1 MAMPEFTPFVQ
12 LLDQIAGFCAQG
24 HTATIMLVSDD
35 NRMAQIHLDGGR
47 IVFVLC
53 RGRRGRD
60 GLDILRTMQR
70 ARLSVDRPSAGN
82 NEPLPWSTEAI
93 LDYLYGS
100 IADLPAAGSPAS
112 TLLPGVARRP
122 APASGPAPA
131 PPAAPQ
137 APAASSKG
145 GLTDAQ
151 RSIFENTLATY
162 IGPMA
167 AIVCGDYFDDATDL
181 RVLTQKLAGEI
192 PNAEQAAKFKA
203 DISKALGI

>member
-1 MAMPEFTPFVQ
+1 MALPEFTPFVQ
-12 LLDQIAGFCAQG
+12 LLDRIAGFCAQG
-24 HTATIMLVSDD
+24 ETATIMLVSDD

-53 RGRRGRD
+53 RGRRGKD

-70 ARLSVDRPSAGN
+70 ARLSVDRPSVGN

-100 IADLPAAGSPAS
+100 ISELPEAGSPAS

-122 APASGPAPA
+122 APAAAPAAAPAPA
-131 PPAAPQ
+131 A
-137 APAASSKG
+137 AASKP
-145 GLTDAQ
+145 GLTDEQ
-151 RSIFENTLATY
+151 RTIVENTLATY

-167 AIVCGDYFDDATDL
+167 AIVCGDYFDEVSDL
-181 RVLTQKLAGEI
+181 RVLVQKLAGEI
-192 PNAEQAAKFKA
+192 PNAEQASKFKA
-203 DISKALGI
+203 DISKALGL

>member
-1 MAMPEFTPFVQ
+1 MPEFTPFAQ

-82 NEPLPWSTEAI
+82 NEALPWSTEAI
-93 LDYLYGS
+93 LDYLYGAIS
-100 IADLPAAGSPAS
+100 DLPASGSPAS
-112 TLLPGVARRP
+112 TLLPGVARQP
-122 APASGPAPA
+122 APASAAAPA
-131 PPAAPQ
+131 QQ
-137 APAASSKG
+137 ATAASSKPV
-145 GLTDAQ
+145 LTDAQ
-151 RSIFENTLATY
+151 RTIFENTLATY

-167 AIVCGDYFDDATDL
+167 AIVCGDYFDEVSDL

-192 PNAEQAAKFKA
+192 PNADQAAKFKA

>member
-1 MAMPEFTPFVQ
+1 MALPEFTPFVQ
-12 LLDQIAGFCAQG
+12 LLDRIAGFCAQG
-24 HTATIMLVSDD
+24 ETATIMLVSDD

-60 GLDILRTMQR
+60 GLDILRTMQN
-70 ARLSVDRPSAGN
+70 ARLSMDRPSVGSN
-82 NEPLPWSTEAI
+82 DPLPWSTEAI

-100 IADLPAAGSPAS
+100 ITELPEAGSPAS

-122 APASGPAPA
+122 APAAAPAPA
-131 PPAAPQ
+131 PAAP
-137 APAASSKG
+137 AGKP

-151 RSIFENTLATY
+151 RTIFENALATY

-167 AIVCGDYFDDATDL
+167 AIVCGDYFDEATDL

>member
-1 MAMPEFTPFVQ
+1 MAQPEFTPFVE
-12 LLDQIAGFCAQG
+12 LLDKIAGFCAQG
-24 HTATIMLVSDD
+24 DTATIMLVSDD
-35 NRMAQIHLDGGR
+35 NRMAQIHLDNGR

-70 ARLSVDRPSAGN
+70 ARMSMDRPSVGN

-100 IADLPAAGSPAS
+100 ITELPEGSSPAS
-112 TLLPGVARRP
+112 TLLAGVARRP
-122 APASGPAPA
+122 A
-131 PPAAPQ
+131 AAPEV
-137 APAASSKG
+137 ASKPAGKPA
-145 GLTDAQ
+145 LTDAQ

-167 AIVCGDYFDDATDL
+167 SIVCGDYFDEITDL
-181 RVLTQKLAGEI
+181 RLLALKLAGEI
-192 PNAEQAAKFKA
+192 PNADQAAKFKA
-203 DISKALGI
+203 EISQALGITRL

>member
-1 MAMPEFTPFVQ
+1 MALPEFTPFVQ

-100 IADLPAAGSPAS
+100 IADLPAAGSSAS

-122 APASGPAPA
+122 APATAPMAAPAPA
-131 PPAAPQ
+131 
-137 APAASSKG
+137 AASATPSRRPV
-145 GLTDAQ
+145 LTDAQ
-151 RSIFENTLATY
+151 RSIFENALATY

-167 AIVCGDYFDDATDL
+167 SIVCGDYFDEASDL

-192 PNAEQAAKFKA
+192 PNAEQAEKFKA

>member
-1 MAMPEFTPFVQ
+1 MALPEFTPFAQ

-70 ARLSVDRPSAGN
+70 ARLSVDRPSVGN
-82 NEPLPWSTEAI
+82 NEALPWSTEAI
-93 LDYLYGS
+93 LDYLYGA
-100 IADLPAAGSPAS
+100 ITDLPASGSPAS
-112 TLLPGVARRP
+112 TLLPGVARQP
-122 APASGPAPA
+122 APANAPAPA
-131 PPAAPQ
+131 AAPKA
-137 APAASSKG
+137 APASSKP

-151 RSIFENTLATY
+151 RTIFENALATY

-167 AIVCGDYFDDATDL
+167 AIVCGDYFDEVSDL
-181 RVLTQKLAGEI
+181 RVLTQKLAAEI
-192 PNAEQAAKFKA
+192 PNADQAAKFKA

>member
-1 MAMPEFTPFVQ
+1 MALPEFTPFVQ
-12 LLDQIAGFCAQG
+12 LLDRIAGFCAQG
-24 HTATIMLVSDD
+24 ETATIMLVSDD
-35 NRMAQIHLDGGR
+35 NRMAQIHLDAGR

-53 RGRRGRD
+53 RGRRGKD

-70 ARLSVDRPSAGN
+70 ARLSMDRPSVGN

-100 IADLPAAGSPAS
+100 ISELPEAGSPAS

-122 APASGPAPA
+122 APAAAPAAAPAPA
-131 PPAAPQ
+131 
-137 APAASSKG
+137 AASSKP

-151 RSIFENTLATY
+151 RTIIENTLATY

-167 AIVCGDYFDDATDL
+167 AIVCGDYFDEVSDL
-181 RVLTQKLAGEI
+181 RVLAQKLAGEI

-203 DISKALGI
+203 DLSKALGL

>member
-1 MAMPEFTPFVQ
+1 MALPEFTPFVQ

-24 HTATIMLVSDD
+24 ATATIMLVSDD
-35 NRMAQIHLDGGR
+35 NRMAQVHLDGGR

-70 ARLSVDRPSAGN
+70 ARLSVDRPSIGN
-82 NEPLPWSTEAI
+82 NEALPWPTEAI

-100 IADLPAAGSPAS
+100 ISDLPASGSPAA

-122 APASGPAPA
+122 APGPA
-131 PPAAPQ
+131 Q
-137 APAASSKG
+137 APAAAPAVAARKP

-167 AIVCGDYFDDATDL
+167 AIVCGDYFDDASDL

-192 PNAEQAAKFKA
+192 PNAEQAARFKA

>member
-1 MAMPEFTPFVQ
+1 MAQPEFTPFVQ
-12 LLDQIAGFCAQG
+12 LLDRIAGFCAQG
-24 HTATIMLVSDD
+24 ETATIMLVSDD

-60 GLDILRTMQR
+60 GLDILRTMQN
-70 ARLSVDRPSAGN
+70 ARLSMDRPSVGS

-100 IADLPAAGSPAS
+100 IADLPEAGSPAS

-122 APASGPAPA
+122 APAAAPAAAPAPA
-131 PPAAPQ
+131 PAAK
-137 APAASSKG
+137 ASKP

-151 RSIFENTLATY
+151 RTIFENTLATY

-167 AIVCGDYFDDATDL
+167 AIVCGDYFDEATDL

-192 PNAEQAAKFKA
+192 PNADQAAKFKA
-203 DISKALGI
+203 DIVKALGI

>member
-1 MAMPEFTPFVQ
+1 MALPEFTPFAQ

-70 ARLSVDRPSAGN
+70 ARLSVDRPSTGN

-93 LDYLYGS
+93 LDYLYGA
-100 IADLPAAGSPAS
+100 ITDLPASGSPAS
-112 TLLPGVARRP
+112 TLLPGVARQ
-122 APASGPAPA
+122 PASAA
-131 PPAAPQ
+131 AAAPVQ
-137 APAASSKG
+137 QPAAASSKPA
-145 GLTDAQ
+145 LTDAQ
-151 RSIFENTLATY
+151 RTIFENTLATY

-167 AIVCGDYFDDATDL
+167 AIVCGDYFDEVSDL

-192 PNAEQAAKFKA
+192 PNADQAAKFKA